1 MKLLHRQSEKLLLLI
16 CPSLQNAS
24 LQEISLVCDALIKAV
39 KNGRVEFVTAVINTN
54 YTLVWTNE
62 SETQTNIF
70 MLAIVYRQ
78 NKVFQFLCRFLL
90 KNTILSLVNNDGNNI
105 LHMAATLE
113 PSARRNIVPGAA
125 FLMQREVQWFKVT
138 SLTSYLFDV
147 LSVLSYI

>member
-1 MKLLHRQSEKLLLLI
+1 MCQSLLI
-16 CPSLQNAS
+16 SS
-24 LQEISLVCDALIKAV
+24 RQEVSLVCEALIKAV
-39 KNGRVEFVTAVINTN
+39 KNERVEFVTATMKAN
-54 YTLVWTNE
+54 YTLVWTTE
-62 SETQTNIF
+62 SGTNNNIF

-113 PSARRNIVPGAA
+113 PSARRNTVPGAA

-138 SLTSYLFDV
+138 SHFISF
-147 LSVLSYI
+147 